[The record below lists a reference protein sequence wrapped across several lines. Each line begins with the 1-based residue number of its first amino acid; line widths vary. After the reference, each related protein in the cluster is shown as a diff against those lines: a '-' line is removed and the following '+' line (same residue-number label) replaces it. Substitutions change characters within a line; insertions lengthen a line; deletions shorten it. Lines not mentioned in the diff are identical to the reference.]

1 VPKETKHL
9 LRIGELAHLT
19 KVSTRTIRFYV
30 EEGLLP
36 KPVKTNRNM
45 AYYDPECIPKIKAI
59 KKAQTERFLPLVVIG
74 QMLEKS
80 GHDFSVLERGGSACA
95 QTESFQP
102 IDWSKKLVNDLQR
115 RRWVSRKNIE
125 KPGSADNNLLGF
137 FSRSA
142 EMGFDTRE
150 LAGAFES
157 IERLIEK
164 AVRTEFRV
172 FFSRLGQ
179 IPPDIIDGFLAHE
192 KQVAREFML
201 QVRER
206 ALRDLLTR
214 RNRRLDSA
222 VLAIGDE
229 GYGIPLDAISDDL
242 LLFEKRSRRHGS
254 DPRLLIDLATG
265 YSCAGD
271 QQKAMGFLRRAL
283 RRNPEDV
290 AARVRWCWYNRF
302 ATDKKCALQWRDRLE
317 ALVNLNP
324 ADTAGRVFLAVWFAF
339 DSTEA
344 PDSFASLQLINR
356 CLKEIE
362 RAAEIEPA
370 DLHDWTLR
378 QYAIGLVYTFILSS
392 LQERAKGMQAF
403 EAILARRF
411 ELEAYYAG
419 RMPFFPKWL
428 WPNLLYFYG
437 LARLGSG
444 FREDAAMIFREALS
458 FNMSDLF
465 RQRVSACL
473 ACSEKTASQDRTPT
487 RAKERIR

>member
-1 VPKETKHL
+1 
-9 LRIGELAHLT
+9 
-19 KVSTRTIRFYV
+19 
-30 EEGLLP
+30 
-36 KPVKTNRNM
+36 
-45 AYYDPECIPKIKAI
+45 
-59 KKAQTERFLPLVVIG
+59 
-74 QMLEKS
+74 MLEKS
-80 GHDFSVLERGGSACA
+80 GHDFSVLEKAGAAAEPTKTA
-95 QTESFQP
+95 QPAHLPKNLLNE
-102 IDWSKKLVNDLQR
+102 LQR
-115 RRWVSRKNIE
+115 RRWVSRKNME
-125 KPGSADNNLLGF
+125 KPASADNNLIAF
-137 FSRSA
+137 FCRST
-142 EMGFDTRE
+142 EMGFDIRE
-150 LAGAFES
+150 LGDAFAA

-164 AVRTEFRV
+164 AVSTEFRV
-172 FFSRLGQ
+172 FFAGLGQ
-179 IPPDIIDGFLAHE
+179 VPPDRIDDFLAHE
-192 KQVAREFML
+192 KQVIREFMA

-222 VLAIGDE
+222 VLAVGDE
-229 GYGIPLDAISDDL
+229 GYGIPLDAISEDL
-242 LLFEKRSRRHGS
+242 LLFERRSRRHGS

-283 RRNPEDV
+283 RRDPQDV

-302 ATDKKCALQWRDRLE
+302 ATERKRAQQWRDRLE
-317 ALVNLNP
+317 ELVKLHP
-324 ADTAGRVFLAVWFAF
+324 GYTAGRVFLAVWFAF

-362 RAAEIEPA
+362 GAAEIEPA

-378 QYAIGLVYTFILSS
+378 HYANGLVYSYILSS

-403 EAILARRF
+403 GAILGRRF

-437 LARLGSG
+437 LAKLESG
-444 FREDAAMIFREALS
+444 FPEDAGRIFLEALS
-458 FNMSDLF
+458 FNMSALF
-465 RQRVSACL
+465 RQRVSAGL
-473 ACSEKTASQDRTPT
+473 ACSEKMDGKDRTPT
-487 RAKERIR
+487 PAKERTL